1 MVEFAAFNNH
11 PRKREGQTQMQNLRL
26 IAAAAL
32 ALATSFSAHAVSVT
46 SLAGST
52 TYGFPTINVFSAGP
66 ETVAAGI
73 TWSSQSGNSVFGY
86 TGGYGFADNGG
97 WSNLSMIG
105 SNDGSSTMR
114 IDFASAVSG
123 VGAFMNYAAGY
134 GDAAV
139 IAVYDSSN
147 ALIESYTL
155 NFSTGGGTNTG
166 EFHGFKESSANISY
180 MTLTGS
186 YIGAAN
192 LEVVQAPAVPE
203 PETYA
208 LMLGGLGAL
217 AFVARRRKTA

>member
-1 MVEFAAFNNH
+1 M
-11 PRKREGQTQMQNLRL
+11 KNLRL
-26 IAAAAL
+26 IAAAA
-32 ALATSFSAHAVSVT
+32 ALVCSFSAHAVSVT

-52 TYGFPTINVFSAGP
+52 TYAFPALNLFGDGP
-66 ETVAAGI
+66 ETVASGI
-73 TWSSQSGNSVFGY
+73 TWSSQSSWSVFGW
-86 TGGYGFADNGG
+86 TNGYGFAGNGSWYG
-97 WSNLSMIG
+97 LSMIG

-123 VGAFMNYAAGY
+123 VGAFLNYAAGH
-134 GDAAV
+134 GDAAK

-147 ALIESYTL
+147 NLIESYTL
-155 NFSTGGGTNTG
+155 NFATGGGTNTG
-166 EFHGFKESSANISY
+166 EFHGFQESSAIISY
-180 MTLTGS
+180 MTLSGS

-217 AFVARRRKTA
+217 AFVARRRKSV

>member
-1 MVEFAAFNNH
+1 M
-11 PRKREGQTQMQNLRL
+11 KKLRL

-32 ALATSFSAHAVSVT
+32 ALAASFSAHAVSVT

-52 TYGFPTINVFSAGP
+52 TYAFPALNVFGAGP
-66 ETVAAGI
+66 ETVAPGI
-73 TWSSQSGNSVFGY
+73 TWSSEYDYSVFGW
-86 TGGYGFADNGG
+86 TNGYGFGGNGS
-97 WSNLSMIG
+97 WYNLSMIG
-105 SNDGSSTMR
+105 SNDPTSTMR

-123 VGAFMNYAAGY
+123 VGAFLNYAAGY
-134 GDAAV
+134 GDPAV
-139 IAVYDSSN
+139 IAVYDSSD

-155 NFSTGGGTNTG
+155 SFSTDGGSNTG
-166 EFHGFKESSANISY
+166 EFHGFQESSANISY
-180 MTLTGS
+180 MTLSGS

-217 AFVARRRKTA
+217 AFVARRRKMT